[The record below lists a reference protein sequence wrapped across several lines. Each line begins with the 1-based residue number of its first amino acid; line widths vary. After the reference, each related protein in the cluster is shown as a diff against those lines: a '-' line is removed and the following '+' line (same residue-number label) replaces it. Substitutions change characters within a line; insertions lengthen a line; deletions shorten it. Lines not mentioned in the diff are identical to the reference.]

1 MGVLIEGAWRDD
13 ELPQETGAG
22 GEFRRADSRFRDRI
36 TADGS
41 ADRYPSVCSGNR
53 ATNPRKI
60 DTFLHFL
67 SLHLRRP
74 VPVSGHQK

>member
-1 MGVLIEGAWRDD
+1 MGVLIEGAWRDG

-41 ADRYPSVCSGNR
+41 SAHFASDVEKFLQVVPMSG
-53 ATNPRKI
+53 PLLL
-60 DTFLHFL
+60 FHL
-67 SLHLRRP
+67 SACVRHG
-74 VPVSGHQK
+74 SW